1 MHRGYVKLWRKITE
15 WEWFDDANT
24 FRLFIYL
31 LLHANHTPKKW
42 RGIDIDRGEF
52 LTSRDKLAKA
62 LKISV
67 KNVLTSERRLKETNE
82 LANKTTNK
90 YSLYRLLNYDFYNPL
105 DKQEDDQTASKGQ
118 ASDKQRATTNKEEE
132 LEELRREEEGV
143 LPKEKEETPGVK
155 MQKFLLS
162 VKEKDED
169 FLKLSEILVEK
180 GMKEEV
186 VMSEL
191 EKFAR
196 YWGELNKTGKKQR
209 WETEKTFE
217 VNRRLA
223 TWFANA
229 DKWSGGK
236 SQDIDVNSVMF

>member
-1 MHRGYVKLWRKITE
+1 MHRGYIKLWRKITE

-82 LANKTTNK
+82 LANKTTNR

-105 DKQEDDQTASKGQ
+105 DKQEDNQAASKGQ

-132 LEELRREEEGV
+132 LEELRKEEEGV
-143 LPKEKEETPGVK
+143 LPIEKKETPGVK

-162 VKEKDED
+162 VKEKNQE
-169 FLKLSEILVEK
+169 FLELVEMLVDK
-180 GMKEEV
+180 GMKKDV
-186 VMSEL
+186 VIFEL

-196 YWGELNKTGKKQR
+196 YWGELTKSGKKER
-209 WETEKTFE
+209 WEMEKTFE
-217 VNRRLA
+217 VNLRLA
-223 TWFANA
+223 KWFSNA